1 MSAELA
7 MYSGL
12 IFYPICLIGF
22 VIIVISLIRIAVSL
36 NQIKKELQNH
46 FKREENK

>member
-12 IFYPICLIGF
+12 IFLIGF

-36 NQIKKELQNH
+36 N
-46 FKREENK
+46 

>member
-36 NQIKKELQNH
+36 NQIKNCKIILKE
-46 FKREENK
+46 KRTNK